1 MKKPVVLALVA
12 LVVIIILLV
21 VGKKQGWVGKKYR
34 EKVLAE
40 KVMKRTITESIT
52 ANGKIKPEVE
62 IKISSDVSGEI
73 LELLIK
79 EGDEVTKGQM
89 LARIQPDIYERNYEK
104 MQASLKSAEAQL
116 AQTKAQLVQ
125 KELSYN
131 RNKELWDDQTIS
143 ESEFEQA
150 LSEYNVAKANHEAA
164 QASVVSSKA
173 SLNEAKDNLARTN
186 IFAPMD
192 GTISRLNV
200 EKGER
205 VVGTAQFEGT
215 EMMTLA
221 NLHQM
226 EVLVDVNENDIIR
239 VSMMDTCLIEVDAY
253 LKKTFKGIVTQIANS
268 AKVEGTSAD
277 QITNFE
283 VRVLILPESYQEL
296 ISEDS
301 QKRYPFRPG
310 MSATVDIQ
318 TNTKWDILSIPIIA
332 VTTRPDSIAND
343 SSKVKTL
350 DKEKQIEVVF
360 IAEEG
365 VAKQVKV
372 VPGIQDSKYIEITEG
387 LEENQEVISG
397 PYSAISRKLKNEDL
411 IEVVDKLTSDKKD
424 K

>member
-1 MKKPVVLALVA
+1 MRKP
-12 LVVIIILLV
+12 IIIAIVAIVLIVIVLV
-21 VGKKQGWVGKKYR
+21 VGKKQGWVGQEYQ

-40 KVMKRTITESIT
+40 KVQLRTITESIT
-52 ANGKIKPEVE
+52 ANGKIKPKVE

-79 EGDEVTKGQM
+79 EGEEVKQGQV

-104 MQASLKSAEAQL
+104 MEASVKSAEANVT
-116 AQTKAQLVQ
+116 QTKAQFRQ

-131 RNKELWDDQTIS
+131 RNKKLWQEKTIPEAEYELAS
-143 ESEFEQA
+143 
-150 LSEYNVAKANHEAA
+150 SEYHIAKANKEAA
-164 QASVVSSKA
+164 EA
-173 SLNEAKDNLARTN
+173 SLRNSRASLKEAKDNLNRTT
-186 IFAPMD
+186 IYAPMD

-239 VSMMDTCLIEVDAY
+239 VSHHDTCLIEVDAY
-253 LKKTFKGIVTQIANS
+253 LKQKFKGLVTQIANS
-268 AKVEGTSAD
+268 AKIQGASAD

-283 VRVLILPESYQEL
+283 VHVLILPESYQEL
-296 ISEDS
+296 TAKNSNNI
-301 QKRYPFRPG
+301 YPFRPG

-318 TNTKWDILSIPIIA
+318 TNTKYNTITIPIQS
-332 VTTRPDSIAND
+332 VTTRPDTTSNN
-343 SSKVKTL
+343 SLKTKS
-350 DKEKQIEVVF
+350 DKDERIEVVF
-360 IAEEG
+360 VVEDGKAIQ
-365 VAKQVKV
+365 KKV
-372 VPGIQDSKYIEITEG
+372 VPGIQNTKHIEILEG
-387 LEENQEVISG
+387 LEADEQVISG
-397 PYSAISRKLKNEDL
+397 PYSAISRKLNHESAVQ
-411 IEVVDKLTSDKKD
+411 VVDKLFDSKKD